1 MNPIIKES
9 SGKTRRKF
17 DSTFKRE
24 AVRNWLASG
33 KSAAVVA
40 QELGLSE
47 SLLFAWR
54 KLLSPSDAGGRVAAG
69 RRPAAA
75 DLQAQL
81 DAARREVRHLREQRD
96 ILKKTLGILSE
107 PPTSALNGFTR

>member
-33 KSAAVVA
+33 KSSTVRSRKNRSTKFIH
-40 QELGLSE
+40 ELLVGVKC
-47 SLLFAWR
+47 R
-54 KLLSPSDAGGRVAAG
+54 
-69 RRPAAA
+69 
-75 DLQAQL
+75 
-81 DAARREVRHLREQRD
+81 
-96 ILKKTLGILSE
+96 
-107 PPTSALNGFTR
+107 